1 MTIQTRRT
9 LTDDERI
16 DWLRLSHTGNIGP
29 ITFFALLQRYGSAGA
44 ALAELPRLAEKAGR
58 VRTPTVPAAADIKR
72 EVDRTARLGARHIA
86 ACEPDYPEAL
96 AAIEDAPPVITAGKN
111 IALFD
116 RPSVAIVGARNASLN
131 GRRIAA
137 KLAKELGE
145 AGLVVVSGLA
155 RGIDTEAHKAALE
168 YGTIAV
174 IAGGI
179 DVVYPQENAALQA
192 AIFDTGCVVSETKLG
207 TEPMARH
214 FPRRNRIISGIA
226 PGVIVVEAAKHSGSL
241 ITARMALEQGREV
254 FAVPGSPLDPRSAG
268 ANGLIRDGATLTETA
283 DDVLRVLGSELMRRR
298 TSIAPPDIS
307 LSTVASADAEVEGA
321 RRLVMDALSP
331 TPVAVDELVRDCQV
345 SLPVV
350 MTILL
355 ELELSGRLERQPGQ
369 RVSLIS

>member
-1 MTIQTRRT
+1 MIIPPRRA
-9 LTDDERI
+9 LSDDERI
-16 DWLRLSHTGNIGP
+16 DWLRLSHTANVGP
-29 ITFFALLQRYGSAGA
+29 ITFFALLQRYGSVGA
-44 ALAELPRLAEKAGR
+44 ALAELPHLAERAGR
-58 VRTPTVPAAADIKR
+58 VRAPSVPAAVDIKR
-72 EVDRTARLGARHIA
+72 EMDRTARLGARHIA

-96 AAIEDAPPVITAGKN
+96 AAIEDAPPLISAGKN

-137 KLAKELGE
+137 KLARELGE

-155 RGIDTEAHKAALE
+155 RGIDTEAHKASLE
-168 YGTIAV
+168 SGTIAV

-179 DVVYPQENAALQA
+179 DVVYPQENTALQA
-192 AIFDTGCVVSETKLG
+192 AIFETGCVVSETKLG
-207 TEPMARH
+207 TEPMARD

-241 ITARMALEQGREV
+241 ITARVALEQGREV

-283 DDVLRVLGSELMRRR
+283 DDVLRVLGSELMRGR
-298 TSIAPPDIS
+298 TGIAPPDIS
-307 LSTVASADAEVEGA
+307 LTSANSADAEVDEA

-350 MTILL
+350 MTIPDV
-355 ELELSGRLERQPGQ
+355 QNCP
-369 RVSLIS
+369 